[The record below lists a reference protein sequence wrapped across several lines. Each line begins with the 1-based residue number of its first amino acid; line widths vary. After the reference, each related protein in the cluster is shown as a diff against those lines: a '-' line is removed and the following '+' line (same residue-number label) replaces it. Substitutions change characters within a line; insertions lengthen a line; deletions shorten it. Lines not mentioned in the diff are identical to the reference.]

1 METIDGVGDAV
12 HKHYASVSEWWS
24 MYAECIEGMED
35 VNTDGVVLK
44 SPVIWNQLKRDRPDI
59 CSEMS
64 VNEFKNV
71 LSLIVPSSNVV
82 RGRGK
87 GGGVDILR
95 YRVRSVPASADKKVS
110 PVVIATEGLPS

>member
-1 METIDGVGDAV
+1 MDTVDGVGDAV

-24 MYAECIEGMED
+24 TYAECIEGID
-35 VNTDGVVLK
+35 DIDADGFVLK
-44 SPVIWNQLKRDRPDI
+44 SPVIWNQLKRERPDI

-64 VNEFKNV
+64 VSEFKNV

-82 RGRGK
+82 RARGK

-95 YRVRSVPASADKKVS
+95 YRVRSLSASVDKVS
-110 PVVIATEGLPS
+110 PLVIATEGFSS